1 MSNMDPLEQKN
12 DQMSKDG
19 LELDKETRLRTL
31 TEKAQIEYDQTVT
44 NYFSK
49 LSTLKRNVDYEIGTY
64 KSEDQT
70 KESISVCQKRIEN
83 SLDKYLNMAEEIS
96 QYLKR
101 KNTADSL
108 RELENHESVYTNVEL
123 SADEV
128 FRDMQRIQQRT
139 KTKSVKSV
147 RSNGRSSVASST
159 TKMKARAEAAKASLE
174 FAAKEAELKKAD
186 AEIQRK
192 QMDIQADLEF
202 LSKQKE
208 AAVAYAEYKAAMED
222 DDSQHDA
229 KSLQGIPKQD
239 ELDRTR
245 QYVESHRNVTF
256 NSQNFRDNPVHS
268 NTHLGDHTSA
278 PFIPST
284 HQDQMPVSEPVETHD
299 TNNPKNPV
307 YEKLLSYFD
316 SSVGINPIMSKL
328 PQSLQYKWRD
338 KATNYKKSKNVPYPP
353 FSFFV
358 EFISDQASKYNDPG
372 FKFESDQNNNSPQA
386 RDKESG
392 RSSQRPRLS
401 ARNINVSKT
410 EIATSTEGIKPIKL
424 KCAIHKTNHSLN
436 DCRSFLSKSIEDRRK
451 IIKENGICFKCINS
465 KDHLSR
471 NCPENV
477 QYQATRSVSSEDI
490 GSSCWLQG
498 PTKFL
503 SGELQASASTET
515 LTTLVNPDLDKE
527 VRPIVTV
534 TKTTIEDSHSIG
546 SERFQNFSSW
556 KSLVNGIAVLQR
568 FIQSRFKKVT
578 LQDID
583 VVKSLNESEI
593 FIIKTIQTIKSK
605 MYNLRDRSR
614 IPQGSNS
621 LSRGITTLAS
631 PIIPTWSVASTNI
644 DTCSFGDNISHNY
657 LASNQAISLNQGE
670 INTSPRPFSSTASN
684 IQREVSTNPFLFPTQ
699 SKSDSAIATITRE
712 KSCESDEIIKMR
724 QELEALRN
732 ENLQKSYESEEM
744 VKMRQELEA
753 LRNFKNLQ
761 MKNNAQHFTESKS
774 DPVIRSP
781 NSYAETQQRS
791 ANSCNN
797 TTLPETQQR
806 STNSCN
812 NITLPETQQRPTYSY
827 NTTTL
832 PDTQQQQSYAYA
844 NMTIPEIQHRPN
856 YSGTSTIMPEIQQRT
871 DYEQYPNN
879 SSVSNW
885 LPRQQYGRPQQ
896 QYGRPQQQYHNIE
909 NSKIDNG
916 RRNRVPFYNGR
927 DPWSAY
933 FMQFE
938 LIAEI
943 NRWDTDTKAI
953 ELVTALKDEA
963 MVYASYLSPETKRSF
978 FGLCAAMSNR
988 FGDHGY
994 PETYRQELHTLRK
1007 QGKENIHEYASRV
1020 EMLVRRSFPTI
1031 DVATHSTLS
1040 VEYMLR
1046 GLPDQSIAIELLTKR
1061 ITSMTEAIHQVTLYE
1076 TYKRGN
1082 KDRNIR
1088 QLSMQETVDLDEG
1101 EDDIE
1106 IRKVGGKRYVTEE
1119 RLTQFERGMKNS
1131 ITQSIAQS
1139 LEKVIQTE
1147 MAKYNTPQ
1155 DYDSS
1160 AWHNKQV
1167 YRDYTT
1173 KMKNHRCFNC
1183 NEDGHYIRDCPKEKR
1198 SPYHKE
1204 NRIGFIRNDERS
1216 QNQTEESLNC

>member
-1 MSNMDPLEQKN
+1 
-12 DQMSKDG
+12 
-19 LELDKETRLRTL
+19 
-31 TEKAQIEYDQTVT
+31 
-44 NYFSK
+44 
-49 LSTLKRNVDYEIGTY
+49 
-64 KSEDQT
+64 
-70 KESISVCQKRIEN
+70 
-83 SLDKYLNMAEEIS
+83 MAEEIS

-108 RELENHESVYTNVEL
+108 QELENHESVYTNVEL

-128 FRDMQRIQQRT
+128 FRDIQRIQQRT

-284 HQDQMPVSEPVETHD
+284 HQDQMP
-299 TNNPKNPV
+299 
-307 YEKLLSYFD
+307 
-316 SSVGINPIMSKL
+316 
-328 PQSLQYKWRD
+328 
-338 KATNYKKSKNVPYPP
+338 
-353 FSFFV
+353 
-358 EFISDQASKYNDPG
+358 ASKYNDPG

-477 QYQATRSVSSEDI
+477 QCKECDSSTHSSGMHIYGQQKMQPLEPNGGEQSEDASKVVKACCMDICNGKFSGKSCAKILPVFVSHEDDPSKRIKTYIILDEQSNRSLGRKELFDSFDIVCKPEEYTLMSCSGRTRMNGRRVSGLLLESLDGERLPNNFPMALRRAKTLDRSLQSNKEKREHFLEFMHNLIQNNHAEIAPKLDEGAESWYLPVFGIYHPKKPGKIRCVFDSSAKFGDVSLNNVLLQGPDLNNSLLSVLMRFRKNRIAASADVQQMFYSFSVDEKHRDFLRFLWHEDNDLDKQLVAFRMTVHVFGNSPSPAVATYGLRKCSNLAEPDRVQRHFYVDDGLISLDSSQDMIDLLTRTQKTLLEEGNIRLHKFASNSDEVMSALPHEDLAQDLKSIDFDSDSVPLQRSLGLYWDLATDCFTYRISEESKPFTRRGVLSTLNSLFDPLGFVAPVIIKGKIILRELMAQSVDWDEPLPEHSRSEWETWRNSLSALQNITIPRMYVSSSLSKKPTFELHVFADASEKAIAAVSYLRTIKPDGNFETGFILGKAKVAPHHGHTIPSQSADQATRSVSSEDI

-593 FIIKTIQTIKSK
+593 FIIKTIQSEVYSSEIDCIVNGQ
-605 MYNLRDRSR
+605 NLRK
-614 IPQGSNS
+614 NS
-621 LSRGITTLAS
+621 SI
-631 PIIPTWSVASTNI
+631 
-644 DTCSFGDNISHNY
+644 
-657 LASNQAISLNQGE
+657 ISLD
-670 INTSPRPFSSTASN
+670 
-684 IQREVSTNPFLFPTQ
+684 PFLDSEGILRVGGRLNKSNLPYQ
-699 SKSDSAIATITRE
+699 ERNPLILPGKCHVSKLLVQHFHA
-712 KSCESDEIIKMR
+712 
-724 QELEALRN
+724 Q
-732 ENLQKSYESEEM
+732 
-744 VKMRQELEA
+744 VKHQGR
-753 LRNFKNLQ
+753 
-761 MKNNAQHFTESKS
+761 HFTEGAIRAEGYWITGSKRL
-774 DPVIRSP
+774 V
-781 NSYAETQQRS
+781 
-791 ANSCNN
+791 
-797 TTLPETQQR
+797 
-806 STNSCN
+806 
-812 NITLPETQQRPTYSY
+812 
-827 NTTTL
+827 
-832 PDTQQQQSYAYA
+832 
-844 NMTIPEIQHRPN
+844 
-856 YSGTSTIMPEIQQRT
+856 
-871 DYEQYPNN
+871 
-879 SSVSNW
+879 SSVI
-885 LPRQQYGRPQQ
+885 
-896 QYGRPQQQYHNIE
+896 HHC
-909 NSKIDNG
+909 
-916 RRNRVPFYNGR
+916 VP
-927 DPWSAY
+927 
-933 FMQFE
+933 
-938 LIAEI
+938 
-943 NRWDTDTKAI
+943 
-953 ELVTALKDEA
+953 
-963 MVYASYLSPETKRSF
+963 
-978 FGLCAAMSNR
+978 C
-988 FGDHGY
+988 
-994 PETYRQELHTLRK
+994 RK
-1007 QGKENIHEYASRV
+1007 
-1020 EMLVRRSFPTI
+1020 
-1031 DVATHSTLS
+1031 
-1040 VEYMLR
+1040 LR
-1046 GLPDQSIAIELLTKR
+1046 GCLEVQ
-1061 ITSMTEAIHQVTLYE
+1061 
-1076 TYKRGN
+1076 
-1082 KDRNIR
+1082 KD
-1088 QLSMQETVDLDEG
+1088 G
-1101 EDDIE
+1101 
-1106 IRKVGGKRYVTEE
+1106 
-1119 RLTQFERGMKNS
+1119 
-1131 ITQSIAQS
+1131 
-1139 LEKVIQTE
+1139 
-1147 MAKYNTPQ
+1147 
-1155 DYDSS
+1155 
-1160 AWHNKQV
+1160 
-1167 YRDYTT
+1167 
-1173 KMKNHRCFNC
+1173 
-1183 NEDGHYIRDCPKEKR
+1183 
-1198 SPYHKE
+1198 
-1204 NRIGFIRNDERS
+1204 
-1216 QNQTEESLNC
+1216 

>member
-284 HQDQMPVSEPVETHD
+284 HQDQMPVSGPVETHD
-299 TNNPKNPV
+299 TNNPI
-307 YEKLLSYFD
+307 
-316 SSVGINPIMSKL
+316 GINPIMSKL

-593 FIIKTIQTIKSK
+593 FIIKTIQSEVYSSEIDCIVNGQNLRKNSSIISLDPFLDSEGILRVGGRLNKSNLPYQDLNSSVYLFHIANHFSFRITNYQATRSVSSEDIGSSCWLQGPTKFLSGELQASASTETLTTLVNPDLDKEVRPIVTVTKTTIEDSHSIGSERFQNFSSWKSLVNGIAVLQRFIQSRFK
-605 MYNLRDRSR
+605 KVTLQDIDVVKSLNESEIFIIKTIQSEAYSSEIDCIVGKNRSHCDIDTSNGTLHGKCNGKDILFGKKRNGPSIPYCIIGTSNGKLHGKCGEDDDHFNKCPNLRDSKCRCYDQSCIDGFSQQCRHAIVGSYLRSTDGKR
-614 IPQGSNS
+614 MPVPKVVNGE
-621 LSRGITTLAS
+621 
-631 PIIPTWSVASTNI
+631 
-644 DTCSFGDNISHNY
+644 GDH
-657 LASNQAISLNQGE
+657 LW
-670 INTSPRPFSSTASN
+670 
-684 IQREVSTNPFLFPTQ
+684 
-699 SKSDSAIATITRE
+699 
-712 KSCESDEIIKMR
+712 ESDLEDPALDTLTD
-724 QELEALRN
+724 ELDA
-732 ENLQKSYESEEM
+732 SEMHAVEED
-744 VKMRQELEA
+744 QT
-753 LRNFKNLQ
+753 
-761 MKNNAQHFTESKS
+761 FTKRKK
-774 DPVIRSP
+774 VIR
-781 NSYAETQQRS
+781 
-791 ANSCNN
+791 
-797 TTLPETQQR
+797 
-806 STNSCN
+806 
-812 NITLPETQQRPTYSY
+812 
-827 NTTTL
+827 
-832 PDTQQQQSYAYA
+832 
-844 NMTIPEIQHRPN
+844 
-856 YSGTSTIMPEIQQRT
+856 
-871 DYEQYPNN
+871 
-879 SSVSNW
+879 
-885 LPRQQYGRPQQ
+885 
-896 QYGRPQQQYHNIE
+896 
-909 NSKIDNG
+909 K
-916 RRNRVPFYNGR
+916 
-927 DPWSAY
+927 
-933 FMQFE
+933 
-938 LIAEI
+938 
-943 NRWDTDTKAI
+943 
-953 ELVTALKDEA
+953 
-963 MVYASYLSPETKRSF
+963 
-978 FGLCAAMSNR
+978 NR
-988 FGDHGY
+988 F
-994 PETYRQELHTLRK
+994 
-1007 QGKENIHEYASRV
+1007 
-1020 EMLVRRSFPTI
+1020 
-1031 DVATHSTLS
+1031 
-1040 VEYMLR
+1040 
-1046 GLPDQSIAIELLTKR
+1046 
-1061 ITSMTEAIHQVTLYE
+1061 
-1076 TYKRGN
+1076 
-1082 KDRNIR
+1082 
-1088 QLSMQETVDLDEG
+1088 
-1101 EDDIE
+1101 
-1106 IRKVGGKRYVTEE
+1106 
-1119 RLTQFERGMKNS
+1119 
-1131 ITQSIAQS
+1131 
-1139 LEKVIQTE
+1139 
-1147 MAKYNTPQ
+1147 
-1155 DYDSS
+1155 
-1160 AWHNKQV
+1160 
-1167 YRDYTT
+1167 
-1173 KMKNHRCFNC
+1173 
-1183 NEDGHYIRDCPKEKR
+1183 
-1198 SPYHKE
+1198 
-1204 NRIGFIRNDERS
+1204 
-1216 QNQTEESLNC
+1216 

>member
-1 MSNMDPLEQKN
+1 
-12 DQMSKDG
+12 
-19 LELDKETRLRTL
+19 
-31 TEKAQIEYDQTVT
+31 
-44 NYFSK
+44 
-49 LSTLKRNVDYEIGTY
+49 
-64 KSEDQT
+64 
-70 KESISVCQKRIEN
+70 
-83 SLDKYLNMAEEIS
+83 
-96 QYLKR
+96 
-101 KNTADSL
+101 
-108 RELENHESVYTNVEL
+108 
-123 SADEV
+123 
-128 FRDMQRIQQRT
+128 
-139 KTKSVKSV
+139 
-147 RSNGRSSVASST
+147 
-159 TKMKARAEAAKASLE
+159 
-174 FAAKEAELKKAD
+174 
-186 AEIQRK
+186 
-192 QMDIQADLEF
+192 
-202 LSKQKE
+202 
-208 AAVAYAEYKAAMED
+208 
-222 DDSQHDA
+222 
-229 KSLQGIPKQD
+229 
-239 ELDRTR
+239 
-245 QYVESHRNVTF
+245 
-256 NSQNFRDNPVHS
+256 
-268 NTHLGDHTSA
+268 
-278 PFIPST
+278 
-284 HQDQMPVSEPVETHD
+284 
-299 TNNPKNPV
+299 
-307 YEKLLSYFD
+307 
-316 SSVGINPIMSKL
+316 
-328 PQSLQYKWRD
+328 
-338 KATNYKKSKNVPYPP
+338 
-353 FSFFV
+353 
-358 EFISDQASKYNDPG
+358 
-372 FKFESDQNNNSPQA
+372 
-386 RDKESG
+386 
-392 RSSQRPRLS
+392 
-401 ARNINVSKT
+401 
-410 EIATSTEGIKPIKL
+410 
-424 KCAIHKTNHSLN
+424 
-436 DCRSFLSKSIEDRRK
+436 
-451 IIKENGICFKCINS
+451 
-465 KDHLSR
+465 
-471 NCPENV
+471 
-477 QYQATRSVSSEDI
+477 
-490 GSSCWLQG
+490 
-498 PTKFL
+498 
-503 SGELQASASTET
+503 
-515 LTTLVNPDLDKE
+515 
-527 VRPIVTV
+527 
-534 TKTTIEDSHSIG
+534 
-546 SERFQNFSSW
+546 
-556 KSLVNGIAVLQR
+556 
-568 FIQSRFKKVT
+568 
-578 LQDID
+578 
-583 VVKSLNESEI
+583 
-593 FIIKTIQTIKSK
+593 

-644 DTCSFGDNISHNY
+644 DTCSFGDVTSHNY

-670 INTSPRPFSSTASN
+670 INTSPRPFSSTVNN

-732 ENLQKSYESEEM
+732 ENLQKSYESDEMVKMRQELEALRNEKLQKSYESEEM

-753 LRNFKNLQ
+753 LRNEKLQ
-761 MKNNAQHFTESKS
+761 MKKNTQHFTQIKS
-774 DPVIRSP
+774 DPVISSQ
-781 NSYAETQQRS
+781 NSYA
-791 ANSCNN
+791 
-797 TTLPETQQR
+797 ETQQR

-812 NITLPETQQRPTYSY
+812 NITLPETQQRSTHTYMD
-827 NTTTL
+827 TTL
-832 PDTQQQQSYAYA
+832 SETQQQPSYAYA
-844 NMTIPEIQHRPN
+844 DMTTPEIQHRPN
-856 YSGTSTIMPEIQQRT
+856 YSGTSTIMPEIQQRP
-871 DYEQYPNN
+871 DYQQYPNN

-927 DPWSAY
+927 DPWNAY

-1088 QLSMQETVDLDEG
+1088 QLSMQETVDFDEG

-1119 RLTQFERGMKNS
+1119 RLTQFERG
-1131 ITQSIAQS
+1131 ITQSLGEI
-1139 LEKVIQTE
+1139 IQKE
-1147 MAKYNTPQ
+1147 MTKYYTQQ

-1160 AWHNKQV
+1160 SWHNKQV
-1167 YRDYTT
+1167 YRDHTT

-1204 NRIGFIRNDERS
+1204 NRSGFIRNDERS